1 MSDLDDLKKIIPP
14 DQAVA
19 NKALSR
25 SLQQVKKI
33 FDTTLPELAPVVASL
48 ETTVGLPL
56 IANLTTAVP
65 NAAINFYNQS
75 IATGS
80 GPGNT
85 LVLTDLIGIA
95 SGVSVNT
102 EMPIVTSAVANLAN
116 VGALDPL
123 TANGG
128 TPSSSVNGA
137 YTVMSYVLAN
147 AYTTFDEGTSTYS
160 IIIPPPLPG
169 AATYGPAANIR
180 PVMSAAMNGVIAAAN
195 TIISTITTTYANVAN
210 VANQA
215 TLSIANEMVK
225 EQDNRQKAGINLN
238 ELQGNTL
245 SPIMNI
251 VTSLHDL
258 GLDVSRGGTAEFLEN
273 TANLASLS
281 GQAVVASMREGR
293 NIELLN
299 QVGILLDTQIPAAL
313 PPAPRANLLPAQLSV
328 ANIAGN
334 TTI

>member
-33 FDTTLPELAPVVASL
+33 FDSTLPELAPVVAGL
-48 ETTVGLPL
+48 ETNVGLNL

-65 NAAINFYNQS
+65 NAAVSFYNQN

-85 LVLTDLIGIA
+85 LVLTDLVGIA

-102 EMPIVTSAVANLAN
+102 DLPIVTSAVANLAN
-116 VGALDPL
+116 IGALNPL

-128 TPSSSVNGA
+128 TPTSSINGA
-137 YTVMSYVLAN
+137 YTVMSYLLAN
-147 AYTTFDEGTSTYS
+147 AYTTVEEAGFTIT
-160 IIIPPPLPG
+160 IPPPLPG
-169 AATYGPAANIR
+169 AGIYGPAGNIR
-180 PVMSAAMNGVIAAAN
+180 VVNSQAMNGVIAAAN
-195 TIISTITTTYANVAN
+195 ASITSIATTYGNVAN

-215 TLSIANEMVK
+215 TLSIANEMAK
-225 EQDNRQKAGINLN
+225 EQNNRTKAGINLN
-238 ELQGNTL
+238 ELQPNVL

-258 GLDVSRGGTAEFLEN
+258 GLDVDRGGAAEFLEGV
-273 TANLASLS
+273 ANLNSLS
-281 GQAVVASMREGR
+281 GQAVVSSMREGR
-293 NIELLN
+293 NIALLN
-299 QVGILLDTQIPAAL
+299 SVGIVLDTQIPAI
-313 PPAPRANLLPAQLSV
+313 PPVAPRANLLPGQLNAAEV
-328 ANIAGN
+328 VGNI
-334 TTI
+334 TT